1 MSDIILDINVGRQ
14 GGEAQPLDDTPFR
27 IALLGDFS
35 GRGSRGAAE
44 TGNAIARR
52 SAWRVD
58 RDDLEPVM
66 AELAPTLRFSLEPG
80 GPGLTVRFESLEDFH
95 PDRLFER
102 LPLFQALRDLRQ
114 RLSNP
119 ATFKAAA
126 AELTGEAPPPG
137 RSRPSSGA
145 GILGDILDEAAPPAV
160 EEAMAEAEGD
170 LHAFIQRVLK
180 PHLVPNPDP
189 RQAELVA
196 QVEAAASATLRA
208 ILHAPEFQELEGLW
222 RATDLLVRQVETGAD
237 LKILLIDLSE
247 AELRSALPSGGDPAA
262 SPLALLLA
270 RHADPVPWSLLVGAY
285 TFGGEPADVDRLAQL
300 STIGLVL
307 RAPWISGADR
317 ALAGVGP
324 DPAELSTWSAPS
336 RAWELF
342 RGTSLARSLG
352 LVWPRFLTRLP
363 YGRGLEECERLKFE
377 ELAPGDSAD
386 RLPWGNPAIMVALIL
401 GRSFADHG
409 WSLMRGLEPE
419 VSGLPFGVLGRGG
432 SARTVGPGEG
442 PLSVRAADALLERG
456 VMPLAP
462 LKDSD
467 RVRLIRLQSSAHP
480 VAALL
485 GRWEGA

>member
-1 MSDIILDINVGRQ
+1 MSDIILDINAGRDR
-14 GGEAQPLDDTPFR
+14 GAAVPLDDTPFR

-35 GRGSRGAAE
+35 GRASRGVIE
-44 TGNAIARR
+44 PGNAIAQR

-58 RDDLEPVM
+58 RDDLDVVM
-66 AELAPTLRFSLEPG
+66 AELAPALRLRLEPDG
-80 GPGLTVRFESLEDFH
+80 SGLTVQFRSLDDFH
-95 PDRLFER
+95 PDRMFER
-102 LPLFQALRDLRQ
+102 LPVFQALRDLRQ

-126 AELTGEAPPPG
+126 AELSGEAPSRG
-137 RSRPSSGA
+137 RSRQPSGGSV
-145 GILGDILDEAAPPAV
+145 LGDILDEASPPSA

-208 ILHAPEFQELEGLW
+208 ILHAPEFRALEGLW
-222 RATDLLVRQVETGAD
+222 RATDMLVRQVETGAD

-247 AELRSALPSGGDPAA
+247 PELHSALPSGGDPAA
-262 SPLALLLA
+262 SPLARLLA
-270 RHADPVPWSLLVGAY
+270 RHADPVPWSLVVGAY
-285 TFGGEPADVDRLAQL
+285 SFGGGPADVERLAQL
-300 STIGLVL
+300 SAIGMALK
-307 RAPWISGADR
+307 APWISGATPG
-317 ALAGVGP
+317 LVGVGP
-324 DPAELSTWSAPS
+324 DPAELSTWTTPGQP
-336 RAWELF
+336 WQLF
-342 RGTSLARSLG
+342 RGTSLARSVG

-377 ELAPGDSAD
+377 ELAPGDPTD
-386 RLPWGNPAIMVALIL
+386 WLPWGNPAILVALIL

-419 VSGLPFGVLGRGG
+419 ISGLPFGVLGRGEA
-432 SARTVGPGEG
+432 ARTVGPGEG
-442 PLSVRAADALLERG
+442 PLTIRAADALLERG

-462 LKDSD
+462 LKDTD
-467 RVRLIRLQSSAHP
+467 RVRLIRLQSAAHP

-485 GRWEGA
+485 GRWEGT